1 VRLSAYAMQLK
12 LTLIRPIPD
21 EMYFYAR
28 ADTHY
33 LLYIYDN
40 MRNELIDRSDPDV
53 PDENRIEAVLQK
65 SKETSLFRFERQV
78 YNEQS
83 GSGPGGW
90 HPLLVKTPALFN
102 NQQFAVFRAVH
113 AWRDKIARAD
123 DDSTAF
129 VMPNH
134 VIFSIAKLMPVDMI
148 TLLGIA
154 HPISHSVK
162 FRTAELLELIKSA
175 KAKGNDGPS
184 MMDVLRP
191 DTVGAIAKANIPS
204 VAAKSVPA
212 TLVAVV
218 NEDELRSERSSF
230 WGGAFGSSIWD
241 APAAVNQNDDLRLA
255 LPFPSLS
262 SAVSASANGLTDRS
276 KVQTASTVSDEIS
289 ESTTPVKQPED
300 DAFIIKRGGMKRKSE
315 AVSDADEDSTDEFD
329 ISRDLSLKNMPW
341 SQEEQDAYK
350 KKRDA
355 KKAKMAAKA
364 AKKER
369 KQEKK
374 RKEQAERAEAIAQS
388 QPGNDAMEDD
398 EPFDYGKAESVL
410 HGQRTPRD
418 QSGSKKDKKPFDPY
432 AKSADSPKGMRRLQT
447 ERPGKSHTFKS

>member
-1 VRLSAYAMQLK
+1 MCCLVE
-12 LTLIRPIPD
+12 TNTNRPIPD
-21 EMYFYAR
+21 EMFLYAR

-40 MRNELIDRSDPDV
+40 MRNELIDRSNPDA

-78 YNEQS
+78 YNEES

-113 AWRDKIARAD
+113 SWRDKIARGD

-134 VIFSIAKLMPVDMI
+134 VIFSIAKLMPMDMVA
-148 TLLGIA
+148 LLGIA

-162 FRTAELLELIKSA
+162 SRTGELLELIKSA
-175 KAKGNDGPS
+175 KATGNAGPS

-191 DTVGAIAKANIPS
+191 DTVGAIAKANLPLI
-204 VAAKSVPA
+204 AAKSVSA

-241 APAAVNQNDDLRLA
+241 APNAVNQNNDLRLA
-255 LPFPSLS
+255 LPFPTLASEVFTS
-262 SAVSASANGLTDRS
+262 SNGLTDRS
-276 KVQTASTVSDEIS
+276 KIQSSLAVPVEIS
-289 ESTTPVKQPED
+289 QPSTPVKQEED
-300 DAFIIKRGGMKRKSE
+300 EAFVIKRGGKKRKSE
-315 AVSDADEDSTDEFD
+315 AVSDDEEEWTEEFD
-329 ISRDLSLKNMPW
+329 ISRDLNMKNMPR
-341 SQEEQDAYK
+341 SQEEEDAYQK
-350 KKRDA
+350 KLAA
-355 KKAKMAAKA
+355 KKAR
-364 AKKER
+364 KER
-369 KQEKK
+369 KQEIK
-374 RKEQAERAEAIAQS
+374 RKNKAERAEAKAKS
-388 QPGNDAMEDD
+388 RSGNDGMEDD
-398 EPFDYGKAESVL
+398 ETFNYSKAESIL
-410 HGQRTPRD
+410 HGQRNPKD
-418 QSGSKKDKKPFDPY
+418 QSSLKKDKKPFDPY
-432 AKSADSPKGMRRLQT
+432 AKSADAPKGMRRLQT
-447 ERPGKSHTFKS
+447 ERPGKSHTFKG